1 MTSLS
6 SGSGNSIPSFDLS
19 SALKERAALAAELN
33 RRLSRTKLYRYRP
46 YQKQKEFHAA
56 GATYRER
63 LLRAGNQLGKTYSGA
78 AEMAYHLT
86 GKYPD
91 WWQGKRWD
99 RPVAAWVGGKDGITV
114 RDSVVQL
121 LLGVPTDRG
130 TGLIPG
136 DLLEDVSTARGLA
149 DAVDN
154 LTVKHVSG
162 ETSRLTFKTYLQGR
176 EQWQAATLD
185 LVWFD
190 EEPPADIYS
199 EGLTRT
205 NATQGMVY
213 MTFTPLLGMSEVVRR
228 FLTERSDDRHD
239 TNMTIEDALHIPP
252 EQRAKIIAS
261 YPAHERDARTKGTPI
276 LGSGRIFPIAEEEI
290 SVAPFQ
296 MPVYWPKIGGMDF
309 GWDHPFGAVELTY
322 DPDGDVV
329 YVTKAYR
336 ARQETPILH
345 AAALKAWGNWIPWSW
360 PHDGLQ
366 HDKGSGEQLAKQYE
380 GHGLNMLQ
388 NRATF
393 PDGTNGVEAGV
404 FDMLDRMQT
413 GRLKVF
419 SNLAEWFEEFRLY
432 HRKDGKIVKE
442 ADDLLS
448 ATRYGIMMLRHALL
462 PPALRSENRK
472 KAQARNPTG
481 GDPLSGF

>member
-1 MTSLS
+1 MSNLS
-6 SGSGNSIPSFDLS
+6 SVSGNSIPSFDLS
-19 SALKERAALAAELN
+19 LALKERAALAAELS
-33 RRLSRTKLYRYRP
+33 RRLGRTKLYRYKP
-46 YQKQKEFHAA
+46 YAKQKEFHAA
-56 GATYRER
+56 GAKYRER

-78 AEMAYHLT
+78 AEMAFHLT

-99 RPVAAWVGGKDGITV
+99 RPISAWVGGKDGITV

-136 DLLEDVSTARGLA
+136 DLIEDIATARGLA
-149 DAVDN
+149 DAVDSV
-154 LTVKHVSG
+154 TVKHVSG

-205 NATQGMVY
+205 NATQGVVY

-228 FLTERSDDRHD
+228 FLTEQSDDRHD
-239 TNMTIEDALHIPP
+239 TNMTIEDALHIPA

-276 LGSGRIFPIAEEEI
+276 LGSGRIFPIAEEDI
-290 SVAPFQ
+290 TVAPFQ
-296 MPVYWPKIGGMDF
+296 MPVYWPKIGAMDF
-309 GWDHPFGAVELTY
+309 GWDHPFGAVELTF

-345 AAALKAWGNWIPWSW
+345 VAALKAWGSWIPWSW

-380 GHGLNMLQ
+380 SHGLNMLG

-393 PDGTNGVEAGV
+393 SDGSNGVEAGV
-404 FDMLDRMQT
+404 MEMLDRMQT

-419 SNLAEWFEEFRLY
+419 ANLAEWFEEFRLY

-472 KAQARNPTG
+472 KAAARNPLG
-481 GDPLSGF
+481 ADPLENF